1 VRCVGRYAIVTGLAI
16 ESRRPKVTPLG
27 RNKSNSSK
35 DAAGETAKQTAKTA
49 DWEYV
54 PLEDDLRERDRTFT
68 TTSRMGAG
76 ETAKPSMQDVFGP
89 GGFLEKCMAGGF
101 DRSVVNSDYEYRAAQ
116 LEMAELVHDA
126 FETHHHA
133 IVEAGTGTGK
143 TLAYLIPA
151 ICSGRRVVISTATK
165 SLQEQLFQKDIPF
178 LRKHFA
184 PNLNVAVMK
193 GRSNFLCISKL
204 NQMQDQAL
212 LKGIEEVDAYRQ
224 IKDWAKLT
232 ETGDRAELT
241 FLPDDSELW
250 GRLDARRDTCTGQKC
265 PSFNP
270 CFVTGMHQRA
280 KEADLIIVNHHLF
293 FADLA
298 LKQDDFGS
306 ILPEYS
312 AVVFDEAHEIEDVA
326 SEYFGR
332 QISNFRFEELARD
345 TDQTLRLLRVGTPS
359 LLRKT
364 QRIRERNRSF
374 FELFPPRE
382 GRFSFSRNERAA
394 FLEQNREA
402 YDVLVASLKSLET
415 KLAAQTNKPEELT
428 RIARRSFELRQ
439 ELTFLFE
446 SNEKNLVYWYER
458 RTKGVFL
465 TATPIDVSQILRQ
478 RLFEQFDTVILTSAT
493 LTVGGRFDYIRQR
506 LGIDHAKER
515 TLPPEFD
522 YPKQA
527 LLYLPRKM
535 PDVRDAGFS
544 SKAADEIVQ
553 MLEHSQGRAFCLFTS
568 YSQMNELFER
578 VRSRVSFPM
587 LLQGTAPRS
596 ALLEKFKNTEGAVLF
611 ATASFWQGVDVPG
624 EQLSCVI
631 VDRLPFA
638 VPSDPIVAARVQ
650 ALQEDGRNAFAEFQ
664 VPQAVLSLKQGF
676 GRLIRTKTDRGVLA
690 LLDTRI
696 QRMPY
701 GKIFLESLPRYR
713 VTQELNDVARFLDGS
728 KEKAAHPASP
738 A

>member
-1 VRCVGRYAIVTGLAI
+1 
-16 ESRRPKVTPLG
+16 
-27 RNKSNSSK
+27 
-35 DAAGETAKQTAKTA
+35 
-49 DWEYV
+49 V
-54 PLEDDLRERDRTFT
+54 PVEDDSRERDQELEAPTRG
-68 TTSRMGAG
+68 SENGAAG
-76 ETAKPSMQDVFGP
+76 AKASMREVFGP
-89 GGFLEKCMAGGF
+89 GGFLEKCMKGGF
-101 DRSVVNSDYEYRAAQ
+101 DRSVVSSDYEYRAAQ

-126 FETHHHA
+126 FESHHHA

-178 LRKHFA
+178 LQKHFA
-184 PNLNVAVMK
+184 PNLKVAVMK
-193 GRSNFLCISKL
+193 GRSNFLCITKL
-204 NQMQDQAL
+204 NQTQDQAL
-212 LKGIEEVDAYRQ
+212 LKGIEEVDYFRQ

-312 AVVFDEAHEIEDVA
+312 AVVFDEAHEMEDVA
-326 SEYFGR
+326 SDYFGR

-345 TDQTLRLLRVGTPS
+345 TDQTLRLLHQGTPS

-364 QRIRERNRSF
+364 QRIRERSRSF
-374 FELFPPRE
+374 FEVFPPRE

-394 FLEQNREA
+394 FLEQNRES
-402 YDVLVASLKSLET
+402 YDALVSALKSLET
-415 KLAAQTNKPEELT
+415 ELSALTNRAEELT
-428 RIARRSFELRQ
+428 RMARRSFELRH
-439 ELTFLFE
+439 ELSFLFE
-446 SNEKNLVYWYER
+446 SNEKNFVYWYER
-458 RTKGVFL
+458 RNKGVFL
-465 TATPIDVSQILRQ
+465 TATPIDVSQILREK
-478 RLFEQFDTVILTSAT
+478 LFEQFDTVILTSAT
-493 LTVGGRFDYIRQR
+493 LTVAGRFDYIRHR

-527 LLYLPRKM
+527 MLYLPRKM

-553 MLEHSQGRAFCLFTS
+553 LLEHSQGRAFCLFTS
-568 YSQMNELFER
+568 YTQMNDLFER
-578 VRSRVSFPM
+578 VRTRVSFP
-587 LLQGTAPRS
+587 LFLQGTAPRS
-596 ALLEKFKNTEGAVLF
+596 ALLERFKNTEAAVLF

-638 VPSDPIVAARVQ
+638 VPSDPIVAARVA
-650 ALQEDGRNAFAEFQ
+650 ALQEDGRNAFSEFQ

-676 GRLIRTKTDRGVLA
+676 GRLIRTKTDHGVLA

-713 VTQELNDVARFLDGS
+713 VTHELTDVARFLDGS
-728 KEKAAHPASP
+728 AKGKAANSASP